1 MGASKEEQFRSDMYT
16 GTHSAE
22 RFRRPNTNLAWLGA
36 KLKHKAPGSAGTTL
50 RGPIAA
56 RQ

>member
-16 GTHSAE
+16 GTHNAE